1 MIRIQSF
8 ALGVGALL
16 LVSGMGGCAG
26 SSKSKPPAGTQGSTA
41 RVWQPSPP
49 SPGNPPVAV
58 VNGRYITRHDVDSV
72 LSTAPAGVREDY
84 LKDPEQYKG
93 LVERIVNQEAMYQA
107 AMKAGTD
114 RSKGY
119 LSDLEGQQRQLLLRH
134 YYQDALSALPAIADS
149 TVRRYYNEHPA
160 EFNIPGRARVRH
172 IQVATQARAK
182 EVLRKLR
189 TSTWDEVAARYSTD
203 KLTAKNGGILGFVT
217 NDTAIVP
224 GIGNAPAVVAASFTL
239 KEGET
244 SEPLKT
250 SKGWHVIRADER
262 TETGPQKYEAVQR
275 QIRSNL
281 ENQRTEHFQTDL
293 VASLQK
299 EYGVRILSDS
309 LQSAMAPAL
318 KPADLFAR
326 AQATESPTERI
337 GIFQQLV
344 REYPNDKSATQAS
357 FMIGFTYAEEL
368 KNYSEARKAFESF
381 IAKYPQSDL
390 VASAKWMIENM
401 EHGVPPPSVGM
412 PDTLIMKSGGLGA
425 PPGGTNSRP

>member
-26 SSKSKPPAGTQGSTA
+26 SSRSKPPAGTQGSTA

-72 LSTAPAGVREDY
+72 LATAPAGVREDY

-107 AMKAGTD
+107 
-114 RSKGY
+114 
-119 LSDLEGQQRQLLLRH
+119 
-134 YYQDALSALPAIADS
+134 
-149 TVRRYYNEHPA
+149 
-160 EFNIPGRARVRH
+160 
-172 IQVATQARAK
+172 ATQARAK

-224 GIGNAPAVVAASFTL
+224 GIGNAPAVVAAAFKL

-244 SEPLKT
+244 SEPLKS

-262 TETGPQKYEAVQR
+262 AETGPQKYEAVQR

-293 VASLQK
+293 IASLQK

-309 LQSAMAPAL
+309 LQSPMAPAL

-326 AQATESPTERI
+326 AQATESPAERI

-344 REYPNDKSATQAS
+344 REYPDDKSATQAS
-357 FMIGFTYAEEL
+357 FMIGFTYAEEM
-368 KNYSEARKAFESF
+368 KNYPEARKAFVSF

-390 VASAKWMIENM
+390 VTSAKWMIENM

-412 PDTLIMKSGGLGA
+412 PDTLIMKGGGLGA
-425 PPGGTNSRP
+425 PPGGTNS

>member
-26 SSKSKPPAGTQGSTA
+26 SSRSK
-41 RVWQPSPP
+41 PP

-72 LSTAPAGVREDY
+72 LATAPAGVREDY

-107 AMKAGTD
+107 
-114 RSKGY
+114 
-119 LSDLEGQQRQLLLRH
+119 
-134 YYQDALSALPAIADS
+134 
-149 TVRRYYNEHPA
+149 
-160 EFNIPGRARVRH
+160 
-172 IQVATQARAK
+172 ATQARAK

-224 GIGNAPAVVAASFTL
+224 GIGNAPAVVAAAFKL

-244 SEPLKT
+244 SEPLKS

-262 TETGPQKYEAVQR
+262 AETGPQKYEAVQR

-293 VASLQK
+293 
-299 EYGVRILSDS
+299 I
-309 LQSAMAPAL
+309 
-318 KPADLFAR
+318 
-326 AQATESPTERI
+326 
-337 GIFQQLV
+337 
-344 REYPNDKSATQAS
+344 
-357 FMIGFTYAEEL
+357 
-368 KNYSEARKAFESF
+368 
-381 IAKYPQSDL
+381 
-390 VASAKWMIENM
+390 ASAKWMIENM

-412 PDTLIMKSGGLGA
+412 PDTLIMKGGGLGA